1 MSVQTYV
8 LELKKQVT
16 SITGSLINAPHYDVS
31 FDETEI
37 TGTIKGIYYD
47 DSDDYNKISAS
58 WNQNGSKVAPSARIT
73 LRSLASTSLYMP
85 VYFYTVD
92 NNNNFKEI
100 FIIKFYI
107 YNVNHSI
114 SPITTYAPTVAEP
127 NENMILTPC
136 YFYSTLGSSVP
147 KIRGNIHL
155 ITIDKINNGF
165 IINSELQTSTYNTYD
180 YEINLNPVENPIS
193 INADIK
199 NSYKITGSYDSG
211 CSISNVPVT
220 VAEGESVY
228 IDVTKKQGYKI
239 TSVLVDGVSQSLP
252 SQTAGSGT
260 VLTIPFTNVTSNH
273 TITAVSSLYTYTIS
287 TSAGSGGSISSSIT
301 AQYGKSYTVNITPN
315 TGYETSDVTIDGTSV
330 GKQSSYIF
338 NNVIANHTVYA
349 TFSKIPETKYNVYVT
364 TVDNGNIVVSPS
376 VATAGTKISISVNP
390 STGYQL
396 KQITSEPSVVISNN
410 SFTMPES
417 NITLTAEFE
426 SVVIPNYTI
435 TIGTSLYGS
444 AVANYDTASAGT
456 VITLTAT
463 PSTGYYLKGYNSQ
476 PFVSI
481 LNGQFIM
488 PSNDVTVTPVFDKED
503 IEKTSYDIYIKSESS
518 TMGDVSVTGIDESKG
533 LITLKAEPEI
543 GYSFSEWEIS
553 DGVCYLS
560 SPFTAETIMIIQD
573 SDVSVI
579 AHFVKDELPSR
590 VNQVHLTITK

>member
-1 MSVQTYV
+1 MSITHYSRS
-8 LELKKQVT
+8 ELVKVT
-16 SITGSLINAPHYDVS
+16 SSAFTKS
-31 FDETEI
+31 FDMLMEFETEGNVSNDNIFVYSPSTAFTVTTDWQKSGSYINPKI
-37 TGTIKGIYYD
+37 TISGTIPSIYKGYYLSVVFYTTD
-47 DSDDYNKISAS
+47 NSGNIVQEITISAFIYTDDLPTAYTELIS
-58 WNQNGSKVAPSARIT
+58 NKKVPNIDDIDNGV
-73 LRSLASTSLYMP
+73 LALQYILSEVNPTSY
-85 VYFYTVD
+85 
-92 NNNNFKEI
+92 
-100 FIIKFYI
+100 
-107 YNVNHSI
+107 
-114 SPITTYAPTVAEP
+114 
-127 NENMILTPC
+127 
-136 YFYSTLGSSVP
+136 G
-147 KIRGNIHL
+147 KIRL
-155 ITIDKINNGF
+155 ITNPNTVNNGF
-165 IINSELQTSTYNTYD
+165 KLNGVLDTGTAGNSVYGISTYQMDSGITF
-180 YEINLNPVENPIS
+180 S
-193 INADIK
+193 ADVK

-260 VLTIPFTNVTSNH
+260 ILTIPFTNVTSNH
-273 TITAVSSLYTYTIS
+273 TITAVSTLYTYTIS

-301 AQYGKSYTVNITPN
+301 AQYGKNYTVNITPN
-315 TGYETSDVTIDGTSV
+315 TGYEISDVTVDGTSV
-330 GKQSSYIF
+330 GKQSSYTF

>member
-1 MSVQTYV
+1 MSITHYSRS
-8 LELKKQVT
+8 ELVKVT
-16 SITGSLINAPHYDVS
+16 SSAFTKS
-31 FDETEI
+31 FDMLMEFETEGNVSNDNIFVYSPSTAFTVTTDWQKSGSYINPKI
-37 TGTIKGIYYD
+37 TISGTIPSIYKGYYLSVVFYTTD
-47 DSDDYNKISAS
+47 NSGNIVQEITISAFIYTDDLPTAYTELIS
-58 WNQNGSKVAPSARIT
+58 NKKVPNIDDIDNGV
-73 LRSLASTSLYMP
+73 LALQYILSEVNPTSY
-85 VYFYTVD
+85 
-92 NNNNFKEI
+92 
-100 FIIKFYI
+100 
-107 YNVNHSI
+107 
-114 SPITTYAPTVAEP
+114 
-127 NENMILTPC
+127 
-136 YFYSTLGSSVP
+136 G
-147 KIRGNIHL
+147 KIRL
-155 ITIDKINNGF
+155 ITNPNTINNGF
-165 IINSELQTSTYNTYD
+165 KLNGVLDTSTAGNSVYGISTYQMD
-180 YEINLNPVENPIS
+180 SGITFS
-193 INADIK
+193 ADVK

-273 TITAVSSLYTYTIS
+273 TITAVSTLYTYTIS

-301 AQYGKSYTVNITPN
+301 AQYGKNYTVNITPN
-315 TGYETSDVTIDGTSV
+315 TGYEISDVTVDGTSV
-330 GKQSSYIF
+330 GKQSSYTF

-410 SFTMPES
+410 SFTMPEN

-444 AVANYDTASAGT
+444 AVANYDIASAGT
-456 VITLTAT
+456 VVTLSAT

>member
-1 MSVQTYV
+1 MSITHYSRS
-8 LELKKQVT
+8 ELVKVT
-16 SITGSLINAPHYDVS
+16 SSAFTKS
-31 FDETEI
+31 FDMLMEFETEGNVSDDNIFVYSPSTAFTVTTDWQKSGSYINPKI
-37 TGTIKGIYYD
+37 TISGTIPSIYKGYYLSVVFYTTD
-47 DSDDYNKISAS
+47 NSGNIVQEITISAFIYTDDLPTAYTELIS
-58 WNQNGSKVAPSARIT
+58 NKKVPNIDDIDNGV
-73 LRSLASTSLYMP
+73 LALQ
-85 VYFYTVD
+85 
-92 NNNNFKEI
+92 
-100 FIIKFYI
+100 YI
-107 YNVNHSI
+107 LSEVNPAS
-114 SPITTYAPTVAEP
+114 Y
-127 NENMILTPC
+127 
-136 YFYSTLGSSVP
+136 G
-147 KIRGNIHL
+147 KIRL
-155 ITIDKINNGF
+155 ITNPNTVNNGF
-165 IINSELQTSTYNTYD
+165 KLNGVLDTGTAGNSVYGISTYQMDSGITF
-180 YEINLNPVENPIS
+180 S
-193 INADIK
+193 ADVK

-273 TITAVSSLYTYTIS
+273 TITAVSTLYTYTIS

-301 AQYGKSYTVNITPN
+301 AQYGKNYTVNITPN
-315 TGYETSDVTIDGTSV
+315 TGYEISDVTVDGTSV
-330 GKQSSYIF
+330 GKQSSYTF

-456 VITLTAT
+456 VVTLTAT

-488 PSNDVTVTPVFDKED
+488 SSNDVTVTPVFDKED